1 MSNTNSRAAKL
12 VRAALDD
19 SCKAGRPPHV
29 EQKCA
34 KWQRARFIS
43 AGGKMAYH
51 WLGLLPK
58 LARLNRAPVRFESHL
73 FRIALQYRS
82 GLPCVPAQ
90 VRGARCRC
98 NTKEAK
104 TGRRSRMDKYGY
116 HLSSCPWGG
125 WRTSR
130 HDKGN
135 AEVGWGVRE
144 AGNNAT
150 WTDTSRLLNTLPSHR
165 KEKGSRTRRH
175 RIVDIVATDQNG
187 EKSAVDFMVTRVKPR
202 AADALHAAKAGEKMK
217 RHKYDTFL
225 QRCAEESPHDDRL
238 ETEVIP
244 VVFETHGAAGPSA
257 CRLFAI
263 TRHQFGS
270 LVLPCEDKSGEQVF
284 YAAWVHRVSSA
295 LQRGTAEMIFNI
307 AEGNRTQSRR
317 AKDVDVEPDEQDPAP
332 PGQLPTEDAHDSC
345 IDLTE
350 DTDTDSGSETE
361 RVITLEGAT
370 AGSGCEDEARDGMSR
385 SPDGDAPRR
394 GPLQKPVPSQVVI
407 AAARTRAE
415 RKEKQ
420 RAQEAEALSGITSSN
435 GNNHNRSSGSSSN
448 DSAVR

>member
-1 MSNTNSRAAKL
+1 
-12 VRAALDD
+12 
-19 SCKAGRPPHV
+19 
-29 EQKCA
+29 
-34 KWQRARFIS
+34 
-43 AGGKMAYH
+43 
-51 WLGLLPK
+51 
-58 LARLNRAPVRFESHL
+58 
-73 FRIALQYRS
+73 
-82 GLPCVPAQ
+82 
-90 VRGARCRC
+90 
-98 NTKEAK
+98 
-104 TGRRSRMDKYGY
+104 MDKYGY

-144 AGNNAT
+144 AGNNTT
-150 WTDTSRLLNTLPSHR
+150 WTDASRLMNALPSHR

-175 RIVDIVATDQNG
+175 RIVDVVATDQNG
-187 EKSAVDFMVTRVKPR
+187 EKSAIDFMVTRVKPR

-217 RHKYDTFL
+217 CHKYDTFL
-225 QRCAEESPHDDRL
+225 QRCAEENPHDDRL

-284 YAAWVHRVSSA
+284 YTAWVHRVSSA
-295 LQRGTAEMIFNI
+295 LQRGTAEMIYNI

-317 AKDVDVEPDEQDPAP
+317 AKDVDVEPDEQDPTP
-332 PGQLPTEDAHDSC
+332 PGQLPTEGAHDSC

-350 DTDTDSGSETE
+350 DTATDSESEPE
-361 RVITLEGAT
+361 RVITLAGAS
-370 AGSGCEDEARDGMSR
+370 AESGCDDETRDGIPHSHE
-385 SPDGDAPRR
+385 STTPRR
-394 GPLQKPVPSQVVI
+394 GPLQKPVPSQVIV

-415 RKEKQ
+415 KKEKQ
-420 RAQEAEALSGITSSN
+420 RAKEAAALSGTTSNNSNSSN
-435 GNNHNRSSGSSSN
+435 HSSSRVSSSN
-448 DSAVR
+448 DSAVK